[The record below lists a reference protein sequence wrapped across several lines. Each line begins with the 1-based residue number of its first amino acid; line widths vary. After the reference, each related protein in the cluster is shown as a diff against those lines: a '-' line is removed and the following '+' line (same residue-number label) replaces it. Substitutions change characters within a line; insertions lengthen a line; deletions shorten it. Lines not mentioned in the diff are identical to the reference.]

1 MNKLEESEIDVLKK
15 EVEKL
20 KSKIIRD
27 ERKGLK
33 NEIESQRALL
43 DDSRIVTASIQKSL
57 GRSKSISNVI
67 MFALVICI
75 TTMAVSGY
83 DSMMEN
89 IREINL
95 AKAQSPIQD
104 VEVVPVQSSNM
115 EIPRTVWEPMD
126 EVEDEALA
134 ESILEAL
141 DLNDGEKKKK
151 VSRAELRGFGA
162 DIDPNEMI
170 AALESG
176 DSDRIDRAML
186 GIRE

>member
-57 GRSKSISNVI
+57 NRSKSISNVI

-141 DLNDGEKKKK
+141 DLNDGEKKK
-151 VSRAELRGFGA
+151 VSQAELRGFGA

>member
-1 MNKLEESEIDVLKK
+1 MSKLEESEIDVLKK

-75 TTMAVSGY
+75 TTIAVSGY

-141 DLNDGEKKKK
+141 DLNDGEKKK
-151 VSRAELRGFGA
+151 VSQAELRGFGA